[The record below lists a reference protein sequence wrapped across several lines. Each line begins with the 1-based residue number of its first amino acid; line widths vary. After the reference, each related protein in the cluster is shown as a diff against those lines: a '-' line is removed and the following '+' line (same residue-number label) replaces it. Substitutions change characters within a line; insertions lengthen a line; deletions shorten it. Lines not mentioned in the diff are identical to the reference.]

1 MPSSTHL
8 SPVKDNPQK
17 GKSPYRTTRRQHKHE
32 LLVNFISVANTKKRP
47 APVKPD
53 FFRKLLS
60 FFL

>member
-1 MPSSTHL
+1 MPSSTNQ
-8 SPVKDNPQK
+8 SPVTDNPQK
-17 GKSPYRTTRRQHKHE
+17 GRTPFRTTRRQHKHE
-32 LLVNFISVANTKKRP
+32 LLVNFISAANTKKRP